1 MFRFLPQSKVLLRE
15 VLNGGNDDG
24 HCSGRQRSPVV
35 PQSTPIG
42 NGRSTALLPSLFLSN
57 CNHVLNKLDELFILS
72 SANSDRLDIICLTET
87 WLDDSIPDTV
97 CFLAGFNT
105 FRKDRSTG
113 MGGGVMC
120 YVRDDICARRTEPI
134 VDAKVDNDVYAT
146 SDFEVLWLILR
157 PKVLPRPYS
166 QLIVIVVYC
175 PPWYEAGRK
184 RALSKFLT
192 AGIDFFA
199 RIHPCAIF
207 SIVGDFNSLD
217 TNFFY

>member
-1 MFRFLPQSKVLLRE
+1 
-15 VLNGGNDDG
+15 
-24 HCSGRQRSPVV
+24 
-35 PQSTPIG
+35 
-42 NGRSTALLPSLFLSN
+42 
-57 CNHVLNKLDELFILS
+57 
-72 SANSDRLDIICLTET
+72 
-87 WLDDSIPDTV
+87 
-97 CFLAGFNT
+97 
-105 FRKDRSTG
+105 

-207 SIVGDFNSLD
+207 SLVGDFNSLD
-217 TNFFY
+217 TNFFTRHHDLRQLVKSNTRGNKILDKIFTNCYALYNNVEVCAPLGRSDHNSVVIRADSSERCVVGSKTVLKRDFNNEAYECIERDLNSVNWSLMYRMSNC